1 MSKSCDK
8 SLQQNYLQ
16 LKKELQQNLHRTKS
30 EIILL
35 DIANAKLSD
44 ALINQEAVQL
54 IIEKSIS
61 IYQQIISLITEVYDA
76 YLSLNFNTFYTLL
89 LQINKMQDNQQNMCN
104 SVLKNVSHEKSLIIQ
119 NGHIQYILAEIHSN
133 YTIDLLFP
141 DFLIGNP
148 ISKVIEVINK
158 KNAITNS
165 YVLLCEQRNQNDYDN
180 ELGIIDVSMNEIFIC
195 SNIDDSS
202 GSIDNYNNAK
212 YSAEFLGN
220 LICSKMPYMLLT
232 NEEDCNVKTIH
243 FFVNN
248 ETKIVLSNSASDIVF
263 NILYFDDISLL
274 LHFSNSVTI
283 NKNDLISNN
292 LIITFN
298 MLEINQYNCIDSNSI
313 SSIIDGQNA
322 FMFFIDSTHFLDWK
336 MYSNSFFQMQFFTTS
351 FPSIDQHISPE
362 SYSLSCDST
371 ILSTSINNKMTMN
384 LTLTNSISKNG
395 QTFDKIVSSNDPLST
410 LAKITSFDLCI
421 SQNWYDVVQQLLIS
435 YEILL
440 SKYLEYQIFNTA
452 NKNEILFA
460 QQIIEDNK
468 QLHYNKMKLLLR

>member
-1 MSKSCDK
+1 MSKFCDK

-16 LKKELQQNLHRTKS
+16 LKKELQQNIHRTKS

-54 IIEKSIS
+54 IIDKSIS
-61 IYQQIISLITEVYDA
+61 IYQQIISLVTEVYNA
-76 YLSLNFNTFYTLL
+76 YLSLDFNTFYTLL

-104 SVLKNVSHEKSLIIQ
+104 SILKNVSYEKSLMIQ
-119 NGHIQYILAEIHSN
+119 NGHIQYILSEIHSN

-148 ISKVIEVINK
+148 ISKVIEIINN

-165 YVLLCEQRNQNDYDN
+165 YVLLCEQRNQNDDDN
-180 ELGIIDVSMNEIFIC
+180 ELSMNEIFIC
-195 SNIDDSS
+195 SNVEDSS
-202 GSIDNYNNAK
+202 GFVDNNAK
-212 YSAEFLGN
+212 YSAEFLGK
-220 LICSKMPYMLLT
+220 LICSKMSYMFLT
-232 NEEDCNVKTIH
+232 SETDCNEKTIH

-248 ETKIVLSNSASDIVF
+248 ETKIVLQNSASDIVF

-274 LHFSNSVTI
+274 LHFSNSVAI
-283 NKNDLISNN
+283 NTNDLIANN

-336 MYSNSFFQMQFFTTS
+336 MYSNSFFQIQFFTTS
-351 FPSIDQHISPE
+351 FPSINQHISPE
-362 SYSLSCDST
+362 IYQLNYDST
-371 ILSTSINNKMTMN
+371 ILSTIINNKMTIN
-384 LTLTNSISKNG
+384 LTITNPISKNG

-421 SQNWYDVVQQLLIS
+421 SQNWYDVVQQLLMS

-440 SKYLEYQIFNTA
+440 SKYLEYQIFNVA

-468 QLHYNKMKLLLR
+468 QLHNNKMQLLLR